1 MTQPTWKYRGAAIQ
15 LLGLTLLLIGALQ
28 LGTELASWFTS
39 GFMMHL
45 GRLFWGLLMASA
57 GAELF
62 ALRESG
68 RKRALFI
75 MVMVLLALALSTVLA
90 VRYEAYGAGV
100 RLFGYEYR
108 ARSLVEFLLIMAI
121 AAVVPV
127 TVVLFLS
134 SRRSRALLQAKTKS
148 EGEQQGAG

>member
-57 GAELF
+57 GALHCVNRD
-62 ALRESG
+62 ANG
-68 RKRALFI
+68 
-75 MVMVLLALALSTVLA
+75 
-90 VRYEAYGAGV
+90 
-100 RLFGYEYR
+100 
-108 ARSLVEFLLIMAI
+108 
-121 AAVVPV
+121 
-127 TVVLFLS
+127 LS
-134 SRRSRALLQAKTKS
+134 SSW
-148 EGEQQGAG
+148 